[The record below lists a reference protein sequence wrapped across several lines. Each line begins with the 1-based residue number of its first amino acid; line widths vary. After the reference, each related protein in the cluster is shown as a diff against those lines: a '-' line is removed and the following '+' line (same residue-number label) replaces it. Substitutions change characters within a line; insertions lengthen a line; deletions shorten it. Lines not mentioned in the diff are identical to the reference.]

1 MKKNKFSV
9 YTYKLFQFNIDSHL
23 LFIWTDIVDNDI
35 SCLYVK
41 TTNILF
47 NDFRYVFAVPTYT
60 HQEKIVK
67 HLLKYV
73 SLYKQISNTMFKNRL
88 ERLIYK
94 YIDTYDDFY
103 CIEIS
108 IKELSSG

>member
-9 YTYKLFQFNIDSHL
+9 LTYELFQFNIDSHL

-35 SCLYVK
+35 PCPYKK

-47 NDFRYVFAVPTYT
+47 NDFRYVFAVPTFI

-73 SLYKQISNTMFKNRL
+73 SLYKQISNTMFKSRL
-88 ERLIYK
+88 ERLIYR
-94 YIDTYDDFY
+94 YLDTYDDFY
-103 CIEIS
+103 CIELS
-108 IKELSSG
+108 IEELSSG